1 MVIRAIALVL
11 LICGQ
16 TVAQDRRSY
25 IIGPGDEISI
35 HVLDSTDFPDK
46 PLKVDPDGQIALPL
60 IGRIQAAG
68 KSVSEI
74 ETDLTDKLRTYI
86 LSPQVSVNITD
97 FGSQP
102 VTVLGEVVAPGV
114 YQLSG
119 AKPLAQVIAMAK
131 GLAPDAGGKITVASH
146 AREMSAAKGA
156 FRVSF
161 NSADAPEVGDPVVTE
176 VAVAD
181 LLSSS
186 GTAAATIIH
195 PYDVITV
202 SKSRLIYVIGEVH
215 KAGGFALG
223 NRQSVSVLE
232 AISMAEG
239 TLPSALPQHAKLLRR
254 EANSEQRVETPIDL
268 KSILAGK
275 GDNMLLYPDDVLI
288 IPKNALRAVA
298 LRSIE
303 AAIALGTGIAIWGR
317 F

>member
-1 MVIRAIALVL
+1 MVIRTIALVL
-11 LICGQ
+11 LICFQ
-16 TVAQDRRSY
+16 YAIAQDRRSY

-46 PLKVDPDGQIALPL
+46 PLRVDPDGQIALPL
-60 IGRIQAAG
+60 IGRTQAAG
-68 KSVSEI
+68 KSVAEI
-74 ETDLTDKLRTYI
+74 ETDLTDRLRTYI
-86 LSPQVSVNITD
+86 VSPQVSVNITD

-102 VTVLGEVVAPGV
+102 VTVLGQVVAPGV

-119 AKPLAQVIAMAK
+119 AKPLSQVIAMAK

-146 AREMSAAKGA
+146 AREMSAKGA
-156 FRVSF
+156 FRLSF

-176 VAVAD
+176 VSVAD

-202 SKSRLIYVIGEVH
+202 SKSQLIYVIGEVH
-215 KAGGFALG
+215 KAGGFVLG

-275 GDNMLLYPDDVLI
+275 GDNMLLYPDDILI
-288 IPKNALRAVA
+288 VPKNAIRAVG